1 MGYLGLPFMNTAPAA
16 PNASTGPDDSRSSAG
31 PAPTATSLGAPAR
44 APAPPRFDAKFI
56 QDHKLL
62 DRYLDGKL
70 PPKGAR
76 ELENWCRA
84 HPDYLN
90 NLKLSERAQATLKL
104 LEASGQ
110 SVDLREPDAPWW
122 KAPYVLIGLAAVTLV
137 SLLAFWTMVAKYHL
151 ARSELEDTKVR
162 IRQGP
167 LVQPTEQTILH
178 VAPDRAP
185 GIDRAR
191 IAVSSAAPQLID
203 LHIDMSYTQKL
214 NEFRMIV
221 DKQDQ
226 GRALIINN
234 LLKDSNNDLRLTFN
248 TTGLAAGIYTVRIE
262 ALPPR
267 GDPIPDGWLIL
278 EVN

>member
-1 MGYLGLPFMNTAPAA
+1 MNTAPAT
-16 PNASTGPDDSRSSAG
+16 PDASTDPDDSRSGAG
-31 PAPTATSLGAPAR
+31 PANAAALPGASRTPA
-44 APAPPRFDAKFI
+44 APRFDAKFI
-56 QDHKLL
+56 QDYKLL
-62 DRYLDGKL
+62 DRYMDGTL
-70 PPKGAR
+70 PPRGAR

-104 LEASGQ
+104 LEASGR

-137 SLLAFWTMVAKYHL
+137 SLLAFWTMAAKYHL

-167 LVQPTEQTILH
+167 LVQPTVQTIQH

-185 GIDRAR
+185 GIDHAR
-191 IAVSSAAPQLID
+191 IAVNTAAPQLID

-221 DKQDQ
+221 DKQGQ

-248 TTGLAAGIYTVRIE
+248 TTGLSAGMYTVRIE
-262 ALPPR
+262 ALPSR
-267 GDPIPDGWLIL
+267 GDPIADGWLIL
-278 EVN
+278 DVK

>member
-1 MGYLGLPFMNTAPAA
+1 MNTAPAT
-16 PNASTGPDDSRSSAG
+16 PNASSDLDDSRGTAG
-31 PAPTATSLGAPAR
+31 PAKAAALQGASASAPA
-44 APAPPRFDAKFI
+44 APRFDAGFI

-76 ELENWCRA
+76 ELENWCRV

-137 SLLAFWTMVAKYHL
+137 SLLAFWTMAAKYHL

-162 IRQGP
+162 MRQGP
-167 LVQPTEQTILH
+167 LVQPAVQTIQH

-185 GIDRAR
+185 GIDHAR
-191 IAVSSAAPQLID
+191 IAVNTAAPQLID

-221 DKQDQ
+221 DKQGQ

-248 TTGLAAGIYTVRIE
+248 TTGLAAGTYTVRIE

-267 GDPIPDGWLIL
+267 GDPIPDGWFIL
-278 EVN
+278 DVK